1 MEKTLYVTP
10 KNILISQDSY
20 LFSMGVIVTNTGISA
35 DANGKKIIKAGTP
48 IGGSTSVLENRQTV
62 LISTNTAEKGATSQ
76 GVLLHDVDVTAGEAN
91 GTMVVAGVIDLLK
104 LATAPVAEAK
114 TVLTKIIFV
123 KGSAI

>member
-1 MEKTLYVTP
+1 MEKTSYVTP

-62 LISTNTAEKGATSQ
+62 LVSTNTAQNGATAQ